1 MTRGGL
7 LQQPAKRVPE
17 SAWDGEITDHLGH
30 EKCDPAGVG
39 QRDSRN
45 GVRANAR
52 LRGGMPA
59 RVPDS
64 ARKDRPASCAACG

>member
-45 GVRANAR
+45 GVRAKTAPTDVGLLKLPLIFR
-52 LRGGMPA
+52 ATG
-59 RVPDS
+59 
-64 ARKDRPASCAACG
+64 